1 MEKRVSLKFNINI
14 DMMKS
19 FFLKKVVFIFLLM
32 ISFSAFS
39 QHRPV
44 IKNARKV
51 SQPKNI
57 RSHNPCRVG
66 GGVGFSMGSHDYLGL
81 SIGPFVGYEV
91 VRNLELGV
99 STGYQFT
106 KNRNVK
112 QHLFNVGPYTNFYPI
127 PEFFAR
133 LQYEY
138 FRGSSKRKSTG
149 ESYNFDENALWI
161 GAGYRNTGPV
171 QVYFGLM
178 YNLLYSG
185 SSHVFTNGFRP
196 IAGVSFHL

>member
-57 RSHNPCRVG
+57 RSHNPWRVG

-81 SIGPFVGYEV
+81 SIAPFVGYGV

-106 KNRNVK
+106 KKRHEIGRESCREREREREVGRREERHRVRN
-112 QHLFNVGPYTNFYPI
+112 
-127 PEFFAR
+127 E
-133 LQYEY
+133 E
-138 FRGSSKRKSTG
+138 
-149 ESYNFDENALWI
+149 
-161 GAGYRNTGPV
+161 
-171 QVYFGLM
+171 
-178 YNLLYSG
+178 
-185 SSHVFTNGFRP
+185 
-196 IAGVSFHL
+196 